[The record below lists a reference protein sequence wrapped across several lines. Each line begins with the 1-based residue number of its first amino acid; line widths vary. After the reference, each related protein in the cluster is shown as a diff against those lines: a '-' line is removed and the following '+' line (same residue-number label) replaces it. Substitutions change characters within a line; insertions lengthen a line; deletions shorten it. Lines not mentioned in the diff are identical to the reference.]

1 MKSQDVIMPSESG
14 GALPVVR
21 RIDFEDL
28 VTALASGCDDFRAM
42 PTHVVFLSL
51 IYPIIGLVLAR
62 AMLRLDLI
70 PLLYPL
76 ATGFAI
82 VGPFAAIGLYE
93 LSRRREQGL
102 ETTWGHALD
111 ITHSPS
117 FGAVMMLG
125 LLLVAILVA
134 WVGIAH
140 SIYLARFAAR
150 EPASLW
156 EFVKTVVTTR
166 EGLELF
172 IVGNA
177 VGLLFAVLA
186 FSLSVVSFPLLL
198 DRHVSTSVAIATSVQ
213 VVLKNPIT
221 MAAWGLIVAG
231 GLLLGSLPLFLGLP
245 VVMPVLGHASWHLY
259 RRAVVP
265 DRAPRP
271 EYQPE
276 VKGPRYAADFP
287 ASLFT
292 RSRRTDR

>member
-1 MKSQDVIMPSESG
+1 MKTHDIIMPSENG
-14 GALPVVR
+14 DTLPIVR
-21 RIDFEDL
+21 RIGFEDL
-28 VTALASGCDDFRAM
+28 SWALTKGFDDFRAM

-62 AMLRLDLI
+62 AMLRLDLV

-102 ETTWGHALD
+102 ETTWGHSLD

-117 FGAVMMLG
+117 FGAVMLLG
-125 LLLVAILVA
+125 LLLVTILVA
-134 WVGIAH
+134 WVGVAQ
-140 SIYLARFAAR
+140 SIYLSTFVAR
-150 EPASLW
+150 EPASIW
-156 EFVKTVVTTR
+156 DFVTTVVTTR

-172 IVGNA
+172 VIGNA
-177 VGLLFAVLA
+177 VGFLFAALA

-198 DRHVSTSVAIATSVQ
+198 DRHVGTSVAIATSVQ
-213 VVLKNPIT
+213 VVLKNPLT

-231 GLLLGSLPLFLGLP
+231 ALLLGSLPLFLGLP
-245 VVMPVLGHASWHLY
+245 VVMPVLGHATWHLY
-259 RRAVVP
+259 RRAVV
-265 DRAPRP
+265 DNRAPRP
-271 EYQPE
+271 NYEAAE
-276 VKGPRYAADFP
+276 KGPRYAADFP

-292 RSRRTDR
+292 RSRK